1 MTREQLRSFLRALL
15 ATLLAGL
22 MLWLFARLGVTIPVP
37 QIQPSLP

>member
-22 MLWLFARLGVTIPVP
+22 VLWLFHKLGVNVT
-37 QIQPSLP
+37 LPTLNGPTP

>member
-22 MLWLFARLGVTIPVP
+22 LLWLFHRLGVQVHVPTIAPLRP
-37 QIQPSLP
+37 